1 MSTGNQDPRTLNLQ
15 FEPHVEKDVDFKIG
29 LITMMIV
36 SIRELE
42 EAAYKGYDQKDVKV
56 YHGAEHKARSTVRL
70 LNDREFETCIRN
82 LGEALSA
89 QHDADSLKAVDQ
101 FRLLADSIIRS
112 LEQTL
117 HQLRKN

>member
-1 MSTGNQDPRTLNLQ
+1 MSTSNQDLRTLNLQ
-15 FEPHVEKDVDFKIG
+15 FEPHVEKDVDFKTG

-42 EAAYKGYDQKDVKV
+42 EAAYKGYDQKDAKV
-56 YHGAEHKARSTVRL
+56 YHDAEHKARSTVRL

-82 LGEALSA
+82 LGEALSVKR
-89 QHDADSLKAVDQ
+89 DADSLKAVDQ

-112 LEQTL
+112 LEHTL
-117 HQLRKN
+117 RQLRKN